1 MLINIKRRFKN
12 RTFCITFIAAVILLL
27 QQLGLQEFLPAN
39 LMDIV
44 NSILTILCMLGI
56 IVDPTTAGVG
66 DSQLVIDDLD
76 SDELLE
82 KVNKE

>member
-12 RTFCITFIAAVILLL
+12 RTFCVTFIAAVILLL
-27 QQLGLQEFLPAN
+27 QQLGLQEYLPAN

-44 NSILTILCMLGI
+44 NSVLTILCMLGI
-56 IVDPTTAGVG
+56 IVDPTTPGVN
-66 DSQLVIDDLD
+66 DSELVIRDLN

-82 KVNKE
+82 KDKE

>member
-12 RTFCITFIAAVILLL
+12 RTFCVTFIAAVILLL
-27 QQLGLQEFLPAN
+27 QQLGLQEYLPAN

-56 IVDPTTAGVG
+56 IVDPTTSGIT
-66 DSQLVIDDLD
+66 DSQLVMQDLD
-76 SDELLE
+76 SDELME
-82 KVNKE
+82 KLKE